1 MKRTS
6 TLQLGGI
13 YMYNIQHVVNYFLS
27 QEAMTPKKL
36 QKLLYYA
43 YSWYLVL
50 ENEALTDQP
59 ERLFNQKFEAWVH
72 GPVVPSIY
80 HQYKENGANNIPKVE
95 DFDPV
100 EAGFTSDTI
109 DVLEQVWEIYGGYN
123 GNQLESISHQEKP
136 WIEARGNCSPIE
148 ICRKEIKDETIF
160 ETYGSRL

>member
-1 MKRTS
+1 
-6 TLQLGGI
+6 
-13 YMYNIQHVVNYFLS
+13 MYNIQHVVNYFLS

-50 ENEALTDQP
+50 ENEELTDQP
-59 ERLFNQKFEAWVH
+59 ERLFSQKFEAWVH

-148 ICRKEIKDETIF
+148 ICRTDIKDETIF